1 MKGGEN
7 MLSVNFLAI
16 LVAAIANMVIGF
28 VWYGPLL
35 GKQWMKLSGRTKES
49 MVKEKKDMPMVMG
62 SMFVGAL
69 VMVYILALFVKYAG
83 ATTLEIGAKV
93 GFLAWLGFVATTM
106 LQDVLYEKK
115 NRQLAGINL
124 GFNLVAL
131 VIAGAIIAVWK

>member
-1 MKGGEN
+1 MRGGEN
-7 MLSVNFLAI
+7 MLSVNFLAV
-16 LVAAIANMVIGF
+16 LVASIVNMTIGF
-28 VWYGPLL
+28 IWYGPLL

-49 MVKEKKDMPMVMG
+49 MEKEKKDMPMVMG

-69 VMVYILALFVKYAG
+69 VTAYILALFLKYAG

-131 VIAGAIIAVWK
+131 VVAGAIIAVWK